1 MNQQDP
7 ERGAMSISTRPS
19 LPTSS
24 SDFALPSSPSASL
37 PPGSSDDLSPFM
49 LRLRRPS
56 LLGPRSGIAQSAEA
70 RLHSPLMSSF
80 TRRHSSN
87 GTGDDS
93 ESDRDKMSTDSDSG
107 NATPLLPG
115 PSLDS
120 ESDTS
125 MKTSRPRTPP
135 RLASASGS
143 GSIADEQM
151 PMRAQPRK
159 LSKPVR
165 RLRSVSSSA
174 AVMRRLIRRCPQ
186 AKMPYIQRLLAES
199 KTQENEVQSE
209 AQFQRMLA
217 SFSMH
222 PRTPRPPSDR
232 GRYPEDAAEEEPQR
246 ESTPSDDE
254 ELDESVPFAY
264 GDSAVATK
272 PVTPAQSVNGDDLSM
287 LESPIGFAM
296 DVDMPSS
303 SVGSPGMSSWRYT
316 PPPTSTSAVR
326 NKRKLDDRYD
336 PYPTAAKRRAVSPS
350 VSHLRMANGAPR
362 LSMPIPIPIP
372 NGIHSGASSPIVQ
385 SSSSYFGTRQS
396 FGSASAL
403 SSPTLRAQIGLS
415 SPVLRP
421 MTRARRDGEREVDG
435 AEEGV
440 NGLSIA

>member
-1 MNQQDP
+1 
-7 ERGAMSISTRPS
+7 MSITTRPS
-19 LPTSS
+19 LPTST
-24 SDFALPSSPSASL
+24 SDFALPSSPSTSL
-37 PPGSSDDLSPFM
+37 PTTSSDDLSPFM

-56 LLGPRSGIAQSAEA
+56 LLGPRPGGLSLSAEA
-70 RLHSPLMSSF
+70 RLHSPLVTSF

-115 PSLDS
+115 PSIDS

-125 MKTSRPRTPP
+125 MKTNRPRTPP
-135 RLASASGS
+135 RLASASSSSS
-143 GSIADEQM
+143 GIDEQM
-151 PMRAQPRK
+151 SGMRLPPRR
-159 LSKPVR
+159 LSK
-165 RLRSVSSSA
+165 A
-174 AVMRRLIRRCPQ
+174 T
-186 AKMPYIQRLLAES
+186 KMPHIQRLVAES
-199 KTQENEVQSE
+199 HTQENEVQSE

-222 PRTPRPPSDR
+222 PRTPRAPSDR
-232 GRYPEDAAEEEPQR
+232 GRYPEDAAEDETQR

-264 GDSAVATK
+264 TDSAAATK
-272 PVTPAQSVNGDDLSM
+272 PVTPAQSICGDDPSM

-303 SVGSPGMSSWRYT
+303 SVGSPSISSWRYT

-350 VSHLRMANGAPR
+350 VNHLRMANGAPR

-372 NGIHSGASSPIVQ
+372 NGIHSGASSPVVQ
-385 SSSSYFGTRQS
+385 GSSSYFSTRQS
-396 FGSASAL
+396 FGSASAM

-440 NGLSIA
+440 NGLSIG

>member
-1 MNQQDP
+1 MKQDRP
-7 ERGAMSISTRPS
+7 EPSSMTISTRPS

-24 SDFALPSSPSASL
+24 SDFALPSSPSTSL
-37 PPGSSDDLSPFM
+37 PLSASDDLSPFM

-56 LLGPRSGIAQSAEA
+56 LLGPRPGVSHSAEA
-70 RLHSPLMSSF
+70 RLHSPLITSF

-87 GTGDDS
+87 GTGEDS

-115 PSLDS
+115 PSIDS

-135 RLASASGS
+135 RLTSASSSSS
-143 GSIADEQM
+143 GTDEQM
-151 PMRAQPRK
+151 PMRTPHQRK
-159 LSKPVR
+159 LSK
-165 RLRSVSSSA
+165 SVK
-174 AVMRRLIRRCPQ
+174 LPH
-186 AKMPYIQRLLAES
+186 IQRLVAES
-199 KTQENEVQSE
+199 QVQENEVQSE

-222 PRTPRPPSDR
+222 PRTPRAPSDR

-254 ELDESVPFAY
+254 ELDDSVPFAY
-264 GDSAVATK
+264 TESAAASTK
-272 PVTPAQSVNGDDLSM
+272 PVTPAQSVMGDDPSM

-303 SVGSPGMSSWRYT
+303 TVGSPSISSWRYT

-326 NKRKLDDRYD
+326 NKRKRMSIDDRYD

-350 VSHLRMANGAPR
+350 VTHLRMGNGAPR
-362 LSMPIPIPIP
+362 LTMPIPIPIP
-372 NGIHSGASSPIVQ
+372 NGVHSGASSPIVQ
-385 SSSSYFGTRQS
+385 GSSSYFGARQS
-396 FGSASAL
+396 FGSASAM
-403 SSPTLRAQIGLS
+403 SSPTLRAQIGLA

>member
-1 MNQQDP
+1 
-7 ERGAMSISTRPS
+7 MSITTRPS

-37 PPGSSDDLSPFM
+37 PPSSSDDLSPFM

-56 LLGPRSGIAQSAEA
+56 LLGPRAGGTAPHAV
-70 RLHSPLMSSF
+70 HSPLVTSF
-80 TRRHSSN
+80 TRRYSSN

-115 PSLDS
+115 PPIDS

-135 RLASASGS
+135 RLTSASSSSS
-143 GSIADEQM
+143 GTDEQM
-151 PMRAQPRK
+151 SGMRVPHQRK
-159 LSKPVR
+159 LSK
-165 RLRSVSSSA
+165 S
-174 AVMRRLIRRCPQ
+174 
-186 AKMPYIQRLLAES
+186 AKMPHIQRLVAES
-199 KTQENEVQSE
+199 HTQENEVKSE

-222 PRTPRPPSDR
+222 PRTPRPASDR

-254 ELDESVPFAY
+254 ELDETIPFAY
-264 GDSAVATK
+264 TDSAGATK
-272 PVTPAQSVNGDDLSM
+272 PVTPAHSINGDDLSM
-287 LESPIGFAM
+287 LDSPIGFAM
-296 DVDMPSS
+296 DVDTPSS
-303 SVGSPGMSSWRYT
+303 AVGSPSISSWRYT

-350 VSHLRMANGAPR
+350 VNHLRMGNGAPR

-372 NGIHSGASSPIVQ
+372 NGIHSGASSPVVQ
-385 SSSSYFGTRQS
+385 GSSSYFNARQS
-396 FGSASAL
+396 FGSASAM

>member
-1 MNQQDP
+1 
-7 ERGAMSISTRPS
+7 MSISTRPS

-24 SDFALPSSPSASL
+24 SDFALPSSPSTTL
-37 PPGSSDDLSPFM
+37 PPSASDDLSPFM

-56 LLGPRSGIAQSAEA
+56 LLGPRSVGGLGLITSAEA
-70 RLHSPLMSSF
+70 RLQHSPLVTSF

-87 GTGDDS
+87 GTGEDS

-107 NATPLLPG
+107 HATPLLPG
-115 PSLDS
+115 PTIDS

-135 RLASASGS
+135 RLTSASSSSS
-143 GSIADEQM
+143 GTDEHM
-151 PMRAQPRK
+151 PGMRMHQRK
-159 LSKPVR
+159 PSKP
-165 RLRSVSSSA
+165 RLQ
-174 AVMRRLIRRCPQ
+174 M
-186 AKMPYIQRLLAES
+186 KMPHIQRLVAES
-199 KTQENEVQSE
+199 HTQENEVQSE

-222 PRTPRPPSDR
+222 PRTPRPASDR
-232 GRYPEDAAEEEPQR
+232 GRYPEDAAEEETQR

-254 ELDESVPFAY
+254 ELDDSVLFAY
-264 GDSAVATK
+264 TDSVAPTK

-296 DVDMPSS
+296 DVDTPSS
-303 SVGSPGMSSWRYT
+303 AVGSPSISSWRYT

-350 VSHLRMANGAPR
+350 VAQLRMGNGAPR
-362 LSMPIPIPIP
+362 LSMPIPIPIS
-372 NGIHSGASSPIVQ
+372 NGIHSGASSPVVQ
-385 SSSSYFGTRQS
+385 GASSYFNNRQS
-396 FGSASAL
+396 FGSASVL

-421 MTRARRDGEREVDG
+421 MTRARRDGEREVGG

>member
-1 MNQQDP
+1 MSEQA
-7 ERGAMSISTRPS
+7 ERGATSISIRPS

-24 SDFALPSSPSASL
+24 SEFALPSSPSTVL
-37 PPGSSDDLSPFM
+37 PPSSSDDLSPFM

-56 LLGPRSGIAQSAEA
+56 LLGPRPGIAQSAEA
-70 RLHSPLMSSF
+70 RPVHSPLVSSF
-80 TRRHSSN
+80 TRRYSSN

-115 PSLDS
+115 PSIDS
-120 ESDTS
+120 ESDAS

-135 RLASASGS
+135 RLTSASSSSS
-143 GSIADEQM
+143 GTEE
-151 PMRAQPRK
+151 PMRLPHRR
-159 LSKPVR
+159 LSK
-165 RLRSVSSSA
+165 SSK
-174 AVMRRLIRRCPQ
+174 LPH
-186 AKMPYIQRLLAES
+186 IQRLVAES
-199 KTQENEVQSE
+199 QLQENEVQSE

-222 PRTPRPPSDR
+222 PRTPRPASDR

-254 ELDESVPFAY
+254 EELDDAIPFAY
-264 GDSAVATK
+264 TDSAVATK
-272 PVTPAQSVNGDDLSM
+272 PVTPAQSVNGDDPSM

-303 SVGSPGMSSWRYT
+303 SVGSPGISSWRYT

-350 VSHLRMANGAPR
+350 VSHLRLANGAPR

-372 NGIHSGASSPIVQ
+372 NGVHSGASSPIVQ
-385 SSSSYFGTRQS
+385 GSSSYFGTRQS
-396 FGSASAL
+396 FGSASAM
-403 SSPTLRAQIGLS
+403 SSPTLRAQIGLA

-421 MTRARRDGEREVDG
+421 MTRARRDGEREVGG

-440 NGLSIA
+440 NGLSLG

>member
-1 MNQQDP
+1 MQQERP
-7 ERGAMSISTRPS
+7 ERGSMSITTRPS

-24 SDFALPSSPSASL
+24 SDFALPSSPSATL
-37 PPGSSDDLSPFM
+37 PPSSSDDLSPFM

-56 LLGPRSGIAQSAEA
+56 LLGPRAGTPQSAEA
-70 RLHSPLMSSF
+70 RLHSPLITSF

-135 RLASASGS
+135 RLTSASSSSS
-143 GSIADEQM
+143 GTDDQV
-151 PMRAQPRK
+151 PMRLHQRK
-159 LSKPVR
+159 LSKP
-165 RLRSVSSSA
+165 RLQVK
-174 AVMRRLIRRCPQ
+174 LPH
-186 AKMPYIQRLLAES
+186 IQRLVAES
-199 KTQENEVQSE
+199 QAQENEVQSE

-222 PRTPRPPSDR
+222 PRTPRPASDR

-246 ESTPSDDE
+246 ESTPSDEE
-254 ELDESVPFAY
+254 ELDDSVPFAY
-264 GDSAVATK
+264 TDSAAATK
-272 PVTPAQSVNGDDLSM
+272 PVTPAQSINGDDPSM

-303 SVGSPGMSSWRYT
+303 AVGSPSVASWRYT

-350 VSHLRMANGAPR
+350 VSHLRMGNGAPR
-362 LSMPIPIPIP
+362 LTMPIPIPIP
-372 NGIHSGASSPIVQ
+372 NGVHSGASSPIVQ
-385 SSSSYFGTRQS
+385 GSSSYFGARQS
-396 FGSASAL
+396 FGSASAM

-440 NGLSIA
+440 NGLSIG

>member
-1 MNQQDP
+1 
-7 ERGAMSISTRPS
+7 MSLPRPS

-37 PPGSSDDLSPFM
+37 PPSSSDDLSPFL

-56 LLGPRSGIAQSAEA
+56 TLGPRGGSQPPQDS
-70 RLHSPLMSSF
+70 RLHSPLVSSF
-80 TRRHSSN
+80 TRRHSSG
-87 GTGDDS
+87 GTGEDS

-115 PSLDS
+115 PQIDS
-120 ESDTS
+120 ESDAG

-135 RLASASGS
+135 RMTSASSSSS
-143 GSIADEQM
+143 GNEDQPA
-151 PMRAQPRK
+151 MRAHQRK
-159 LSKPVR
+159 LSHSVR
-165 RLRSVSSSA
+165 VPRILALV
-174 AVMRRLIRRCPQ
+174 
-186 AKMPYIQRLLAES
+186 AES
-199 KTQENEVQSE
+199 HMQENEVQSE

-217 SFSMH
+217 SFSDSPAN
-222 PRTPRPPSDR
+222 PRTPRAASDR
-232 GRYPEDAAEEEPQR
+232 GRYPEEAGGDEPQR

-254 ELDESVPFAY
+254 ELEDVPFAY
-264 GDSAVATK
+264 SESAPATK
-272 PVTPAQSVNGDDLSM
+272 PVTPAQSVNGDDPSM
-287 LESPIGFAM
+287 LESPIGTAM

-303 SVGSPGMSSWRYT
+303 VVSSPIVSSWRYT

-326 NKRKLDDRYD
+326 SNKRKLDDRYD

-350 VSHLRMANGAPR
+350 ISHLRESFNGRLSGSAPR

-372 NGIHSGASSPIVQ
+372 PGLHSGSSSPIVPG
-385 SSSSYFGTRQS
+385 SSSYWSARQS
-396 FGSASAL
+396 FGSASASVL
-403 SSPTLRAQIGLS
+403 SSPTLRAQIGLA

-421 MTRARRDGEREVDG
+421 MTRARREGEREVDG